1 MDPVT
6 STEIEAK
13 AVNFNTERGKTLM
26 YSNWECKSGDSVWT
40 FDFGTCQ
47 WNTVEGTK
55 TLVEVRNSNNKYSQ
69 NFLG

>member
-13 AVNFNTERGKTLM
+13 AVNVNTERGKKLI

-55 TLVEVRNSNNKYSQ
+55 TLI
-69 NFLG
+69 